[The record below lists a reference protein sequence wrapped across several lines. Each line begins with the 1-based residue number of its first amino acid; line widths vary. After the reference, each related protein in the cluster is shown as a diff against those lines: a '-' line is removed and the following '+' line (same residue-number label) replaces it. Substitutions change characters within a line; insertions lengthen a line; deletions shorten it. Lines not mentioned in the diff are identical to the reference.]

1 MGRISG
7 ESGNS
12 RNLSALIVD
21 DEWIVARGVQK
32 TLEVDGYAVT
42 GVASSAHD
50 ALLSV
55 EQRRPDLALV
65 DIVISGPVDG
75 INLACLL
82 RERHGIPSIF
92 LTAHTDQPTMQ
103 RALRASPI
111 GYVVKPFQESQLLSS
126 VQLATAGLTPS
137 VSASTASH
145 GEHNDPAS
153 HAGHANRD
161 APRPELELH
170 DAGAPDTPRQ
180 DQFRR
185 VAQVLT
191 DWPPR
196 SPRRQVLT
204 RREFEVVR
212 LLLANGRVS
221 SIAEDLGLS
230 PATVRNHFRRIYSTL
245 GVHSQVELIREL
257 TRHGTTDQTPRL
269 VQFAAR
275 P

>member
-1 MGRISG
+1 MIDG
-7 ESGNS
+7 ESTKLSGFG
-12 RNLSALIVD
+12 NLSVLIVD

-32 TLEVDGYAVT
+32 ALEVEGYAVT

-55 EQRRPDLALV
+55 EQRQPDLALV

-103 RALRASPI
+103 RALGAAPI

-126 VQLATAGLTPS
+126 VRLATVGLTKPA
-137 VSASTASH
+137 SATTALH
-145 GEHNDPAS
+145 GEHDDD
-153 HAGHANRD
+153 D
-161 APRPELELH
+161 APGRQLGSD

-196 SPRRQVLT
+196 SPKRQVLT
-204 RREFEVVR
+204 RRELEVVR
-212 LLLANGRVS
+212 LLLANGRVA

-230 PATVRNHFRRIYSTL
+230 PNTVRNHLRRIYSTL
-245 GVHSQVELIREL
+245 GVHSQLELIREL
-257 TRHGTTDQTPRL
+257 TRHRSTGGSPRL
-269 VQFAAR
+269 VQLPHAR
-275 P
+275 N